1 MGSNFNELI
10 NSDKPTLVDFYT
22 NWCNPC
28 KMMSPIIDET
38 KSVLKDTANILKVDI
53 DKNKEV
59 AIKYGIRSV
68 PTLILFKNGEMIWR
82 QSGVATKNSLIDK
95 VLEYI

>member
-10 NSDKPTLVDFYT
+10 NSEKPTLVDFYAT
-22 NWCNPC
+22 WCGPC

-53 DKNKEV
+53 EKNREA
-59 AIKYGIRSV
+59 AIKYGVRSV
-68 PTLILFKNGEMIWR
+68 PTLILFKNGEPVWR
-82 QSGVATKNSLIDK
+82 QAGVTSKNTLVDK
-95 VLEYI
+95 VVEFI